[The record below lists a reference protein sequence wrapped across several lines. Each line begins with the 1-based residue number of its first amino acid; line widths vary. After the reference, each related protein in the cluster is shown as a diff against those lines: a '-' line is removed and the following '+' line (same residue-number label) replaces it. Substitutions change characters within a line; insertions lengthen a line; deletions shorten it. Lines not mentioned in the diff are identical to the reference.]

1 MYHIH
6 KQFVV
11 NSGTFDL
18 PCDVKL
24 RNLFPL
30 MFRNAC
36 NGENGEKS
44 LSLFQCN
51 VKLVSARKDS
61 LLVFISYISRSF
73 TYRKPA
79 DSYEL
84 VSVVSLLVF
93 LLDS

>member
-24 RNLFPL
+24 R
-30 MFRNAC
+30 
-36 NGENGEKS
+36 NGEKS